1 MFKCGFCGREYP
13 TVEERMQC
21 EANCGAK
28 KKEME
33 RKAKVEAEKHKKE
46 EAFKMRTLEA
56 KSIQEKYNKLL
67 QDIKNY
73 CKKYNEY
80 PNLHTSDNIKRDIE
94 TDTTS
99 NNMNDLF
106 NRIMFD
112 SFIKGFDD
120 FVY

>member
-46 EAFKMRTLEA
+46 EAFKMKTLEA

-80 PNLHTSDNIKRDIE
+80 PDLHTSNNKK
-94 TDTTS
+94 TDVREDVTP
-99 NNMNDLF
+99 NDMIDSL

-112 SFIKGFDD
+112 SFIKGFDG
-120 FVY
+120 FGY

>member
-46 EAFKMRTLEA
+46 EAFKMKTLEA

-80 PNLHTSDNIKRDIE
+80 PDLHTSNNKK
-94 TDTTS
+94 TDVREDVTP
-99 NNMNDLF
+99 NDMIDSL

-112 SFIKGFDD
+112 SFI
-120 FVY
+120 

>member
-46 EAFKMRTLEA
+46 EAFKMKTLES
-56 KSIQEKYNKLL
+56 KTIQEKYNKLL

-80 PNLHTSDNIKRDIE
+80 PNLHTSDNIKRDVRE
-94 TDTTS
+94 DVTP
-99 NNMNDLF
+99 NDMIDSL

-112 SFIKGFDD
+112 SFIKGFDG
-120 FVY
+120 FGY

>member
-21 EANCGAK
+21 EVNCGAK

-46 EAFKMRTLEA
+46 EAFKMKTLEA

-94 TDTTS
+94 TDTTP
-99 NNMNDLF
+99 NDMIDSL

>member
-46 EAFKMRTLEA
+46 EAFKMKTLEA

-80 PNLHTSDNIKRDIE
+80 PNLHTSNNKK
-94 TDTTS
+94 TDVREDVTP
-99 NNMNDLF
+99 NDMIDSL

-112 SFIKGFDD
+112 SFIKGFDG
-120 FVY
+120 FGY

>member
-46 EAFKMRTLEA
+46 EAFKMKTLES
-56 KSIQEKYNKLL
+56 KTIQEKYNKLL

-94 TDTTS
+94 TDTTP
-99 NNMNDLF
+99 NDMIDSL

>member
-46 EAFKMRTLEA
+46 EAFKMKTLEA

-80 PNLHTSDNIKRDIE
+80 PNLHTSDNIKRDVRE
-94 TDTTS
+94 DVTP
-99 NNMNDLF
+99 NDMIDSL

-112 SFIKGFDD
+112 SFIKGFDG
-120 FVY
+120 FGY

>member
-46 EAFKMRTLEA
+46 EAFKMKTLEA
-56 KSIQEKYNKLL
+56 KSIQEEYNKLL

-80 PNLHTSDNIKRDIE
+80 PDLHTSDNIKRDIE

-112 SFIKGFDD
+112 SFIKGFDG
-120 FVY
+120 FGY

>member
-46 EAFKMRTLEA
+46 EAFKMKTLES
-56 KSIQEKYNKLL
+56 KTIQEKYNKLL

-80 PNLHTSDNIKRDIE
+80 PDLHTSNNKK
-94 TDTTS
+94 TDVREDVTP
-99 NNMNDLF
+99 NDMIDSL

-112 SFIKGFDD
+112 SFIKGFDG
-120 FVY
+120 FGY